1 MQADAA
7 AAARGAAPID
17 DPRLIIWSELAAADK
32 QAHMQRM
39 HAFPFG
45 HAGIAPTV
53 QRLARSGKFSLRR
66 GELERMRVDVAAFKA
81 ACPTCQL
88 LQNARRQERSVSI
101 VPARPFID
109 LSVDILSLSP
119 VDDDGNDCV
128 IVIVDNFTGWTE
140 LSPSKSKTAEAVVRR
155 LVDYFGRYGAPVV
168 VRTDQGPAF
177 DSELMDAF
185 NKAANITPNRA
196 IPHHHQAA
204 GVVERL
210 NQEVLQL
217 VSAMVLDDRV
227 VVDAL
232 LGWADVL
239 PFVQRIVNSSVTRK
253 TGFSPSQLL
262 FGDAVDLDRLIF
274 DYEGGVEQLQR
285 EAVARPFIRHGDYV
299 QSLVD
304 VQEACVRAAL
314 DLQSE
319 RIAKAMAG
327 RLITPHLTVVPGEWV
342 LARFPED
349 QQRDKLLGRWV
360 PHKVLGMDSES
371 AITVHDAVRD
381 SVRSVHADDLVKFDW
396 SWLPLDTPEEVKEQH
411 ALRLAKRVGG
421 ALRQPLLKNIVSM
434 RVGPRGDPVGEDFR
448 RTVRGVKKPWNQF
461 QFLVEWSVPGAE
473 NSWVPFSRVERTD
486 QLNEFRAA
494 HPHLC

>member
-1 MQADAA
+1 
-7 AAARGAAPID
+7 
-17 DPRLIIWSELAAADK
+17 
-32 QAHMQRM
+32 
-39 HAFPFG
+39 
-45 HAGIAPTV
+45 
-53 QRLARSGKFSLRR
+53 
-66 GELERMRVDVAAFKA
+66 MRVDVAAFKA

-119 VDDDGNDCV
+119 VDDDGNECV

-177 DSELMDAF
+177 DSEVMDAF

-232 LGWADVL
+232 LGWSDVL

-342 LARFPED
+342 LARYPED

-421 ALRQPLLKNIVSM
+421 ALRQPLLKNILAM
-434 RVGPRGDPVGEDFR
+434 RVGPRGEAVGEDFR

-494 HPHLC
+494 HPHWC